1 MAIVKYGEEYIRTH
15 EYLLVLKDPLWGTK
29 QGERI
34 FSEGECQEKPG
45 FQRLFLAQ
53 GPYPGADWVQL

>member
-1 MAIVKYGEEYIRTH
+1 MLKYGEKYLRTY
-15 EYLLVLKDPLWGTK
+15 EYLHELKDPLRGTK

-45 FQRLFLAQ
+45 FQRLLLAQ
-53 GPYPGADWVQL
+53 STYTGAEWVQL